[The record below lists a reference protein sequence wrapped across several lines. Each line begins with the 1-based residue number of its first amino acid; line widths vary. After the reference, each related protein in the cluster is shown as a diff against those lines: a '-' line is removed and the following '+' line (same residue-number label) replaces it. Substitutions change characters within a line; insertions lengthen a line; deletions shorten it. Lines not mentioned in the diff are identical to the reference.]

1 MRWRTGRRSEN
12 IEDRRDDGGFPG
24 FPSGGVGRGR
34 VPVRMGRK
42 TVGGGIGT
50 IVLVLAALYFGIDP
64 AVFLGTGSMAP
75 APMSTGKPDQAQFP
89 THQSGAEDELKD
101 FVSVVLADTEDTWS
115 ELFRQLD
122 SRYRE
127 PTLVLYSGVTRSA
140 CGLGQAA
147 MGPFY
152 CPEDRKLYIDLSFY
166 DELRSRYGAPGD
178 FAQAYVIA
186 HEVGHH
192 VQNLLGISDKVQSAR
207 QRVSETKGNELSVRL
222 ELQADCMAGVWANHA
237 DRARHILE
245 AGDAEEALRAASAIG
260 DDRLQKQARGYVTP
274 DSFTH
279 GSSEQR
285 VRWFRLGLERGE
297 LAACDTFSAERL

>member
-12 IEDRRDDGGFPG
+12 IEDRRGSGGFPG
-24 FPSGGVGRGR
+24 GGVGR
-34 VPVRMGRK
+34 
-42 TVGGGIGT
+42 TAVGGGIGT
-50 IVLVLAALYFGIDP
+50 VVLVLAALYFGMDP
-64 AVFLGTGSMAP
+64 TVFLGTGGMEP
-75 APMSTGKPDQAQFP
+75 APVSTGMPGQAHSP
-89 THQSGAEDELKD
+89 ALNSGAEDELKG
-101 FVSVVLADTEDTWS
+101 FVSVVLADTEDTWN

-122 SRYRE
+122 GRYSE
-127 PTLVLYSGVTRSA
+127 PTLVIYSGMTRSA

-152 CPEDRKLYIDLSFY
+152 CPEDQKLYVDLSFY

-192 VQNLLGISDKVQSAR
+192 VQNLLGISDQVQAAQ
-207 QRVSETKGNELSVRL
+207 QRVGKAAANELSVRL
-222 ELQADCMAGVWANHA
+222 ELQADCFAGVWANRA
-237 DRARHILE
+237 DRSRDILE
-245 AGDAEEALRAASAIG
+245 AGDAEEALRAAAAIG
-260 DDRLQKQARGYVTP
+260 DDRLQRQAQGYVVP

-285 VRWFRLGLERGE
+285 ARWFRLGLEHGD
-297 LAACDTFSAERL
+297 LNVCDTFGTERL